1 MFAHCYSKNSH
12 ERSKGQSYVLLKSPV
27 LSRRRNAA
35 IDSWSSRSDADRVLY
50 TWLVLRQGNYEGRS
64 RLFCGLDDG
73 LLSRSRCEGWR
84 PAISLPQPQFYID
97 PKTSNC
103 RNKKNPPSCHIT
115 ATTARRRQEQA
126 AQAGGTLLRPRRR
139 QSPRGV
145 PRYIGKASIDAD

>member
-1 MFAHCYSKNSH
+1 MFAHCYSKNNH

-35 IDSWSSRSDADRVLY
+35 IDSWSSRSDADRVL
-50 TWLVLRQGNYEGRS
+50 RGRS
-64 RLFCGLDDG
+64 CDRETTRAAADCFCGLDDG

>member
-84 PAISLPQPQFYID
+84 PAISLPQPQFYTV

-103 RNKKNPPSCHIT
+103 RNKKFPELSHHSYLRQT
-115 ATTARRRQEQA
+115 APGTSRTSRRHSSSAETTPVA
-126 AQAGGTLLRPRRR
+126 
-139 QSPRGV
+139 PRGATLY
-145 PRYIGKASIDAD
+145 R